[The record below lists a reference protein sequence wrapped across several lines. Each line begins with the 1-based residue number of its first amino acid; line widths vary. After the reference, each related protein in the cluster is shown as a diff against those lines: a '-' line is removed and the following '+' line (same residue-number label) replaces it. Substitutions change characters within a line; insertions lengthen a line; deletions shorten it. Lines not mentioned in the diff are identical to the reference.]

1 MSSKE
6 ITRTLFG
13 GIATAV
19 RKTYLLQKI
28 KWSFT
33 FIHSRAVY

>member
-13 GIATAV
+13 GIGTAV
-19 RKTYLLQKI
+19 RKTYLSKNV
-28 KWSFT
+28 KWSST
-33 FIHSRAVY
+33 FIHFGVL